1 MNKRARSSAMIA
13 AGVWTLCIPLPLSAA
28 QAGKSGSAAQQP
40 PAAQEDQELEEI
52 LVEGRKPLKK
62 PAVVREWLT
71 RLPGRFVVDGTVV
84 LFSEGNPREPLAV
97 QGRTNCEG
105 FSAPAVSCELKLS
118 WPDTPEA
125 DATAVLGAISKLDPA
140 VLVYTYDDQRV
151 RVRHMLVDNE
161 GIAESAVGFLYDS
174 DTLVTRNKCV
184 NVPGDCQRTVRV
196 IADPDLRQV
205 EMRIDVEIEAQ
216 PVVRFRFLLHRTGPA
231 PTTIR

>member
-1 MNKRARSSAMIA
+1 
-13 AGVWTLCIPLPLSAA
+13 
-28 QAGKSGSAAQQP
+28 
-40 PAAQEDQELEEI
+40 
-52 LVEGRKPLKK
+52 
-62 PAVVREWLT
+62 
-71 RLPGRFVVDGTVV
+71 
-84 LFSEGNPREPLAV
+84 
-97 QGRTNCEG
+97 
-105 FSAPAVSCELKLS
+105 
-118 WPDTPEA
+118 
-125 DATAVLGAISKLDPA
+125 
-140 VLVYTYDDQRV
+140 
-151 RVRHMLVDNE
+151 MLVDNE